1 LRSEDSRRR
10 LPVVTCPAGL
20 AIETTGGHHASFLV
34 EIPGSRLSARESPC
48 SFLKFVACLGYYV
61 KVRTVMDTGNEIK
74 GKDIEDIPARRH
86 SGMNPDDCS
95 TPN

>member
-1 LRSEDSRRR
+1 
-10 LPVVTCPAGL
+10 
-20 AIETTGGHHASFLV
+20 
-34 EIPGSRLSARESPC
+34 
-48 SFLKFVACLGYYV
+48 
-61 KVRTVMDTGNEIK
+61 VRTVMDTGNEIK